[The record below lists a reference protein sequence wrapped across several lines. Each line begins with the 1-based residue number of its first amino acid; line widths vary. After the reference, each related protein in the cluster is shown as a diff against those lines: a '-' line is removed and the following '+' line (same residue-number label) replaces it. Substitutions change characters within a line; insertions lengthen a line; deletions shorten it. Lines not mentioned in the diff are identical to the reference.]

1 MPLSSGD
8 KLGPYEIL
16 APIGAGGMGEVYRA
30 RDAKL
35 NRDVAIKVLP
45 AALANDAQY
54 MARFERE
61 AQMLAALNHPNIATV
76 YGIEQGALV
85 MELIDGADLKD
96 PLPVDEALGIARQ
109 IAAGLEAAHEKGIIH
124 RDLKPANIKLTP
136 NGVVKILDFGLAKS
150 VDTNS
155 AATPGSNPT
164 ISPTL
169 SMHMTHAGLIL
180 GTAAYMSPEQA
191 RGKVVDKRTDIWA
204 FGVVLHEIITGKRLF
219 EGEDL
224 TETLAS
230 VVKDQPDLSG
240 VPANVRRLL
249 ERCLEKDP
257 KKRLRDIGDLDLLLE
272 EASAPPAATAPSR
285 SRLGWVAW
293 AVAGVMTLALAA
305 LAFFHFREQPLE
317 HQVLQ
322 YTLAPPTS
330 NISNMAVSPDGRHLV
345 INTSGQD
352 GPRLWVRSLDS
363 LETRALP
370 GTENA
375 THPFWSPDSRYI
387 AFFAQDKL
395 LKIPLTGGPAQTLCD
410 APNSRGGAWGR
421 DNVIVFAPS
430 NGNNG
435 LSRVPAGGGV
445 PVPLTRNEGPGTH
458 RWPLFLPDGR
468 RFLYLANL
476 GADGGKD
483 NGIRLASLDS
493 PGRGDPP
500 GRGDNPNG
508 RQLVPDESK
517 PGYLPPSPGN
527 PLGHL
532 LFVRQ
537 GTLMVQPV
545 DPQSLDPK
553 GDLFPVAERVSSGAT
568 SGNYLFTV
576 AANGLLIFR
585 SGGHAG
591 GNQHVWFDR
600 SGKEAGTVGGTVPS
614 RFSIA
619 LSPEGKRVVIERLA
633 DRNNSDLWITDM
645 EHSGTETR
653 LTFDPSPNSDPVWSP
668 DGSKVAFAR
677 AQGGIFNLY
686 QRTSNGSGQDELLF
700 ESKQSKFPKDWSRDG
715 RFLIFENQGGKTD
728 RNLWALP
735 MAGASKPSDRKP
747 IPLLQTQYSETQGQ
761 LSPDNRWLA
770 YASNESGTF
779 QVYVQPF
786 GPGWDKPLTGKW
798 QISTSGGTQPRWRGD
813 GKELFY
819 IAADRKLM
827 AVDIKAGAQTFDRGT
842 PQALFESRSSASDTG
857 AFGYAVTS
865 GGKRFLMP
873 VAAGAQ
879 GETPPLTVLVN
890 WLAWVKK

>member
-1 MPLSSGD
+1 
-8 KLGPYEIL
+8 
-16 APIGAGGMGEVYRA
+16 
-30 RDAKL
+30 
-35 NRDVAIKVLP
+35 
-45 AALANDAQY
+45 

-85 MELIDGADLKD
+85 MELIDGAGLKG

-169 SMHMTHAGLIL
+169 SMHMTQAGMIL

-285 SRLGWVAW
+285 SRPGWVAW

-352 GPRLWVRSLDS
+352 GPGLWVRSLDS

-458 RWPLFLPDGR
+458 RWPVFLPDGR

-508 RQLVPDESK
+508 RHLVPDESK

-553 GDLFPVAERVSSGAT
+553 GDLFPVAERVFERRHKWQ
-568 SGNYLFTV
+568 LF
-576 AANGLLIFR
+576 IHR
-585 SGGHAG
+585 RR
-591 GNQHVWFDR
+591 QR
-600 SGKEAGTVGGTVPS
+600 PS
-614 RFSIA
+614 DFPIWRPRGRQPA
-619 LSPEGKRVVIERLA
+619 RLVRPQRKR
-633 DRNNSDLWITDM
+633 
-645 EHSGTETR
+645 G
-653 LTFDPSPNSDPVWSP
+653 
-668 DGSKVAFAR
+668 
-677 AQGGIFNLY
+677 
-686 QRTSNGSGQDELLF
+686 
-700 ESKQSKFPKDWSRDG
+700 RDG
-715 RFLIFENQGGKTD
+715 RRHSAE
-728 RNLWALP
+728 
-735 MAGASKPSDRKP
+735 
-747 IPLLQTQYSETQGQ
+747 PLFHRLVARRQ
-761 LSPDNRWLA
+761 A
-770 YASNESGTF
+770 
-779 QVYVQPF
+779 
-786 GPGWDKPLTGKW
+786 
-798 QISTSGGTQPRWRGD
+798 RGD
-813 GKELFY
+813 RTPRRPKQQRF
-819 IAADRKLM
+819 
-827 AVDIKAGAQTFDRGT
+827 VDHRYGA
-842 PQALFESRSSASDTG
+842 
-857 AFGYAVTS
+857 
-865 GGKRFLMP
+865 
-873 VAAGAQ
+873 
-879 GETPPLTVLVN
+879 
-890 WLAWVKK
+890 